1 MRSLNDRFLK
11 ILTRFAGLFIVLFT
25 VNTHALDYTSFDEIN
40 KEIEKTE
47 NTFSLP
53 VDEME
58 GWLKPWKGDFDEILK
73 RRVLRVLTTNSKT
86 FYFVDKGVQR
96 GITYDAFM
104 EFERS
109 LNASLLKQNK
119 LKQKHLKIRVI
130 FIPVA
135 RDELL
140 QALIDGKGDVAA
152 ANLTI
157 TPEREKLVDFT
168 TPLQSDVAEWVIASP
183 EAPKLS
189 SVNDLSGK
197 EVFVR
202 ASSSYY
208 QSLVQLNKRLAEQ
221 NLPPVILKEAPEVL
235 EDEDLIEMVNVNLA
249 SYIIMDSHKADFW
262 AKIFPK
268 TKVYRDFHLNDNQR
282 IAWAVRKGSPLLM
295 KRLNEYVKNN
305 GKGSKTG
312 NIILK
317 KYLSN
322 VKYISNPDNEIAR
335 KRFVDTVQYFQ
346 RYGSKYDVDW
356 LLMIAQGYQESK
368 LNQTKRSRAGAIGV
382 MQIMPATGKDMNVGD
397 IKKIEPNIHA
407 GIKYVR
413 WMITHYY
420 KDQPMTDIDKALFA
434 FASYNAGPSKISK
447 LRNIAKKRGYNEN
460 IWFGNV
466 EYIAAEKIGAETVTY
481 VNNIY
486 KYYIAYKLISDHMEK
501 KNKTK
506 DDLKEQIEPPKAIKP
521 KTSLKK

>member
-1 MRSLNDRFLK
+1 MRSLNGRVLK
-11 ILTRFAGLFIVLFT
+11 IFTHFASLFIVFFT
-25 VNTHALDYTSFDEIN
+25 LNAHALDYSSFDEIN
-40 KEIEKTE
+40 KEIEKTD

-58 GWLKPWKGDFDEILK
+58 GWLKPWKGDFDGILK
-73 RRVLRVLTTNSKT
+73 RRVIRVLTTNSKT

-96 GITYDAFM
+96 GITYDSFM

-109 LNASLLKQNK
+109 LNASLLKQKK

-140 QALIDGKGDVAA
+140 QALIDGKGDIAA

-157 TPEREKLVDFT
+157 TPERQKLVDFS

-183 EAPKLS
+183 QAPKLN

-208 QSLVQLNKRLAEQ
+208 QSLIELNKKLAAQ

-249 SYIIMDSHKADFW
+249 SYIIMDSHKAEFW
-262 AKIFPK
+262 IKIFPK
-268 TKVYRDFHLNDNQR
+268 TKIYSDFKLSDNQS
-282 IAWAVRKGSPLLM
+282 IAWAVRKGSPQLI
-295 KRLNEYVKNN
+295 KQLNEHVKKN

-312 NIILK
+312 NVILK

-322 VKYISNPDNEIAR
+322 VKYISNPDNEVIR

-356 LLMIAQGYQESK
+356 LLMMAQGYQESR
-368 LNQTKRSRAGAIGV
+368 LNQAKRSRSGAIGV
-382 MQIMPATGKDMNVGD
+382 MQVMPATGKDMNVGD

-434 FASYNAGPSKISK
+434 FASYNAGPGKISK
-447 LRNIAKKRGYNEN
+447 LRNVAK
-460 IWFGNV
+460 
-466 EYIAAEKIGAETVTY
+466 
-481 VNNIY
+481 
-486 KYYIAYKLISDHMEK
+486 
-501 KNKTK
+501 
-506 DDLKEQIEPPKAIKP
+506 
-521 KTSLKK
+521 